1 RIPFLDKKTI
11 RQTKPDI
18 LLTWN
23 AFAPFE
29 VHPDHRIVG
38 MVATEAA
45 TFSHYPLY
53 YPEHLQQGLQ
63 PHYVSEYLFFAK
75 HNRDANKFVDIT
87 DFVDAKVECLL
98 KHQTQIQQTMAET
111 RMAFSHAGID
121 LAAILHHEEI
131 NPENH
136 QQIASLA
143 IKKLAENTGSKYGVA
158 FAEEFRYEG
167 FAPAKMF
174 FPDLFKDREVEL

>member
-1 RIPFLDKKTI
+1 
-11 RQTKPDI
+11 
-18 LLTWN
+18 
-23 AFAPFE
+23 
-29 VHPDHRIVG
+29 
-38 MVATEAA
+38 M
-45 TFSHYPLY
+45 
-53 YPEHLQQGLQ
+53 
-63 PHYVSEYLFFAK
+63 
-75 HNRDANKFVDIT
+75 
-87 DFVDAKVECLL
+87 